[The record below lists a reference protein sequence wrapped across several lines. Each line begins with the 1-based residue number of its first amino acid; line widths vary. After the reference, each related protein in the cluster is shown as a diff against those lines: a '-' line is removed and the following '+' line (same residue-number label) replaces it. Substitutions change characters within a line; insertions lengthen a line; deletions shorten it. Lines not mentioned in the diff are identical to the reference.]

1 MPLMLPQATQSCKL
15 WLRVTS
21 RTPTPVPRIIER
33 PGSTLLKFL
42 VNPQIAQSKRWFP
55 RQILRDQLRGTRPFT
70 HRIGHGR
77 APRPKRLLSAF
88 GAVDGGLML
97 DL

>member
-21 RTPTPVPRIIER
+21 RTPTPVPRVIER
-33 PGSTLLKFL
+33 GSTLLKLL
-42 VNPQIAQSKRWFP
+42 VNPQHAQTKRFP
-55 RQILRDQLRGTRPFT
+55 RQILCNQLRGTRPFT